1 MNGKVIWHKGLSFT
15 GVTDSGFH
23 VPLDSAHDEEHK
35 SAGPLELVLVGLA
48 GCTAMDVISI
58 LEKKRQIVTHFEVH
72 TYATRAID
80 HPKVFT
86 HITVEY
92 IITGH
97 NLELAAAERAVE
109 LSVTKYCPAVNMLKK
124 AVDIQTKIT
133 LIEGTP

>member
-1 MNGKVIWHKGLSFT
+1 MNAKVTWHKGLAFT

-23 VPLDSAHDEEHK
+23 VPLDSVHDEEHK
-35 SAGPLELVLVGLA
+35 SAGPLELVLLGMA

-58 LEKKRQIVTHFEVH
+58 LEKKRQTVTNFEVQTH
-72 TYATRAID
+72 AARAAD

-109 LSVTKYCPAVNMLKK
+109 LSITKYCPAINMLKK
-124 AVDIQTKIT
+124 AANIETKIT
-133 LIEGTP
+133 LVEANK